1 MNINEFIH
9 VEDNLISPTIVAQI
23 IRYANTVSYDV
34 GTTIGDR
41 NPETVKTIR
50 NTETFPLYSLSPSL
64 TNAHWA
70 NLLIHYFRIAF
81 DNYKKKFPYV
91 DYKRILDLSILK
103 YETGGFYN
111 FHIDHAEA
119 IPRTLS
125 VIILLNNDY
134 EGGNLTFLDQA
145 SKQEKI
151 IENKVGRLI
160 LWPSNFIYPH
170 CVTPVTK
177 GTRYSIVLWAL

>member
-70 NLLIHYFRIAF
+70 NLLIHYF
-81 DNYKKKFPYV
+81 
-91 DYKRILDLSILK
+91 
-103 YETGGFYN
+103 
-111 FHIDHAEA
+111 
-119 IPRTLS
+119 
-125 VIILLNNDY
+125 
-134 EGGNLTFLDQA
+134 
-145 SKQEKI
+145 
-151 IENKVGRLI
+151 
-160 LWPSNFIYPH
+160 
-170 CVTPVTK
+170 
-177 GTRYSIVLWAL
+177 

>member
-1 MNINEFIH
+1 M
-9 VEDNLISPTIVAQI
+9 
-23 IRYANTVSYDV
+23 TVS
-34 GTTIGDR
+34 
-41 NPETVKTIR
+41 
-50 NTETFPLYSLSPSL
+50 LS
-64 TNAHWA
+64 
-70 NLLIHYFRIAF
+70 
-81 DNYKKKFPYV
+81 D
-91 DYKRILDLSILK
+91 
-103 YETGGFYN
+103 G
-111 FHIDHAEA
+111 
-119 IPRTLS
+119 
-125 VIILLNNDY
+125 NDY